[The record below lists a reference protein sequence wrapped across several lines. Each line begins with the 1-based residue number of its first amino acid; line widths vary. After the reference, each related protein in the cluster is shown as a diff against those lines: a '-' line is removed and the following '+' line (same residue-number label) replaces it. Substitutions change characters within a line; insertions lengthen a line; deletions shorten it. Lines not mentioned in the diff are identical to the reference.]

1 MAVTIAEIDSFT
13 SKFKALLA
21 NGLEATLK
29 IEAVKGEV
37 FVTLKAGLERKVW
50 TPPSVTSEHM
60 KKPRSPSYY
69 LRQEKRKLERQQG
82 MKAEKGTADVV
93 GATDTL
99 LLVETGSEEAP
110 GVQESNEYKMSMNDK
125 KNGSETLI
133 FSHWSETEVSSTD
146 AVKQIERRIL
156 RSFTE
161 NDIAKED
168 QKYEICSAEC
178 TDTDN
183 NEIEAK
189 VKFLRNFSKLK
200 QAVRMIETRYSTGD
214 AYEVSF
220 RGISS
225 ST

>member
-1 MAVTIAEIDSFT
+1 M
-13 SKFKALLA
+13 A

-29 IEAVKGEV
+29 IEAVKGEA
-37 FVTLKAGLERKVW
+37 FVTLKAGLGRKVW
-50 TPPSVTSEHM
+50 PPSSVTSEHM
-60 KKPRSPSYY
+60 KKLRSPSYY
-69 LRQEKRKLERQQG
+69 RRQEKRKLERQQG
-82 MKAEKGTADVV
+82 MKAEKATADVVV

-110 GVQESNEYKMSMNDK
+110 GVQESSKYKMSMNDK

-146 AVKQIERRIL
+146 AVKQIERRII

-183 NEIEAK
+183 NEIEVK
-189 VKFLRNFSKLK
+189 VKFHRHFSKLK

-214 AYEVSF
+214 AYEILF